1 MGKART
7 ASRFATFMK
16 WVGTAAA
23 LLSFGTAVYEVL
35 HSQAE
40 LRERKRVVG
49 EQYSAARAQ
58 QAAGDFASAWD
69 SLARASAAAEPD
81 GLVAKLL
88 GGLSPQRREVR
99 TAQEDLAMLWVRD
112 GRVTDDHEFSALAD
126 KLVGVL
132 AAGAATSAGP
142 RKADLLGHLGWA
154 YFLKRRG
161 GDLNVQPETAYRD
174 AVAADATNP
183 YANVFWGHWI
193 LWNHGSLEEARARFR
208 AALATGRARPEVRH
222 FQLAALANVR
232 TDEADAAWWQV
243 VGEMHRNGEML
254 DEDVRGEMYSRYYF
268 ALNDDAQLRRLQ
280 AALPPAD
287 HIELEHL
294 LLQASPGDAA
304 RRGTLTAVLALMLE
318 AAGRSEEALAT
329 WRALQAET
337 RAEHGS
343 ALAARADAAIKRL
356 AGTMKHRPAR
366 SSNLWPTPGRITPLL
381 SCAAVPV

>member
-1 MGKART
+1 
-7 ASRFATFMK
+7 MK

-35 HSQAE
+35 HAQAE

-49 EQYSAARAQ
+49 EQSSAARAE

-69 SLARASAAAEPD
+69 SLARASAAADPD
-81 GLVAKLL
+81 GLIAKLL
-88 GGLSPQRREVR
+88 GGLSPQRQQVR

-112 GRVTDDHEFSALAD
+112 GRVSDDHGFSELAD

-161 GDLNVQPETAYRD
+161 GDLNVQPETPYRG
-174 AVAADATNP
+174 AIAADATNP

-193 LWNHGSLEEARARFR
+193 LWNHGSLDEARTRFT
-208 AALATGRARPEVRH
+208 AALATSRARPEVRH
-222 FQLAALANVR
+222 FQLAALADAR
-232 TDEADAAWWQV
+232 TDDADAAWWQV
-243 VGEMHRNGEML
+243 VDEMQRNGEVL
-254 DEDVRGEMYSRYYF
+254 DESVRGEMYSRYYF
-268 ALNDDAQLRRLQ
+268 ALNDATQMRRLE
-280 AALPPAD
+280 AALAPAD
-287 HIELEHL
+287 HVELERL
-294 LLQASPGDAA
+294 LLQASSGDAGQ
-304 RRGTLTAVLALMLE
+304 RRTLTAVLASMLE
-318 AAGRSEEALAT
+318 AAGRTEEALAT
-329 WRALQAET
+329 WRTLQDET

-356 AGTMKHRPAR
+356 EGTMQHRPAR
-366 SSNLWPTPGRITPLL
+366 TSKLGPAPGRITPLL
-381 SCAAVPV
+381 SCAAVLV